1 MLVLSRKKQ
10 QRIKIDG
17 GIEVVVVDIRND
29 SVQLGIVAPKEVQI
43 VRDDAKVTHKGIK

>member
-17 GIEVVVVDIRND
+17 GIEVVVVDIRKDN
-29 SVQLGIVAPKEVQI
+29 VQLGIIAPEHIQI